1 MSTNPR
7 DMPRREGAFEREPAR
22 RVFASELRECRYQFK
37 DGEDEKSP
45 TFVLLPTGE
54 RSNRIFIVGTLTEK
68 TRQGEQNMFYRGR
81 VVDPTG
87 TFFVMAGS
95 YQPEAMQQ
103 LAKIEPPAVR
113 CGHRKS
119 LNLYQKD
126 PASVT
131 PCFRPGRIN
140 QCRGQGHP
148 RPLGAG
154 CGKADA
160 GPGRCV
166 QCGHGTGCHQ
176 GKGAVPE
183 HRSGRVPESCVRCAG
198 ADQDVILFFF
208 R

>member
-7 DMPRREGAFEREPAR
+7 DLPRKEGAFEREPAR

-54 RSNRIFIVGTLTEK
+54 RCNRIFLIGTLTEK

-103 LAKIEPPAVR
+103 IAKIETPAFVAVIGKPSLYRKDEASAPMVSVR
-113 CGHRKS
+113 VESITVVDKETRDLWVLDAAERTLDRVDALRTGDSPDITKAKEQYPTVDPVVFRKMA
-119 LNLYQKD
+119 Y
-126 PASVT
+126 
-131 PCFRPGRIN
+131 
-140 QCRGQGHP
+140 
-148 RPLGAG
+148 
-154 CGKADA
+154 DA
-160 GPGRCV
+160 LA
-166 QCGHGTGCHQ
+166 QIT
-176 GKGAVPE
+176 
-183 HRSGRVPESCVRCAG
+183 
-198 ADQDVILFFF
+198 I
-208 R
+208 

>member
-1 MSTNPR
+1 MSTNPK

-103 LAKIEPPAVR
+103 LAKIEPPPVR
-113 CGHRKS
+113 CGYRKS
-119 LNLYQKD
+119 RPSTRKTLTSAPLVSVRVESINVVDKDTRDLWVLDAAKQTLDRVDAFNAGTAPDVIKAKEQYPTID
-126 PASVT
+126 PAV
-131 PCFRPGRIN
+131 FR
-140 QCRGQGHP
+140 
-148 RPLGAG
+148 
-154 CGKADA
+154 K
-160 GPGRCV
+160 
-166 QCGHGTGCHQ
+166 
-176 GKGAVPE
+176 
-183 HRSGRVPESCVRCAG
+183 SCIRCAG
-198 ADQDVILFFF
+198 ADQDVILYFF
-208 R
+208 

>member
-37 DGEDEKSP
+37 EGEDEKSP

-68 TRQGEQNMFYRGR
+68 SRQGEQNIFYRGR

-103 LAKIEPPAVR
+103 LARIEPPQFVAVI
-113 CGHRKS
+113 GKP
-119 LNLYQKD
+119 NLYQKPDGAFMNSVRIESITVVDKDTRDLWVLDAAKQTLDRVDSFNAGTAPDVIKAKEQYPTID
-126 PASVT
+126 PAV
-131 PCFRPGRIN
+131 FRR
-140 QCRGQGHP
+140 
-148 RPLGAG
+148 A
-154 CGKADA
+154 AYDA
-160 GPGRCV
+160 LA
-166 QCGHGTGCHQ
+166 QI
-176 GKGAVPE
+176 KM
-183 HRSGRVPESCVRCAG
+183 
-198 ADQDVILFFF
+198 
-208 R
+208 